1 MSPISKKSVRRLV
14 LGRETVRAL
23 TGPINSLGSTLAE
36 ATLDGRA
43 TSCGVE
49 CGCTGMMQA
58 R

>member
-1 MSPISKKSVRRLV
+1 MSPISKKTARRLV

-23 TGPINSLGSTLAE
+23 TGVSSGQDLTLAE